1 LVWYY
6 GNIRFNHL
14 KKEIIMKVKLFDV
27 YNSVNVMNKVL
38 DAQLPIS
45 VSFQLTKLVKTL
57 NEEVK
62 MIEEERIKLVKK
74 YSETDKDGES
84 TVSEDKKQNFLKDFS
99 ELLETEVD
107 LNWTPVSVSK
117 LENLNV
123 SVNELSKIQYIF
135 SE

>member
-1 LVWYY
+1 
-6 GNIRFNHL
+6 
-14 KKEIIMKVKLFDV
+14 MKVKLFDV

-62 MIEEERIKLVKK
+62 MIEEERVKLVKK

-123 SVNELSKIQYIF
+123 SVNELSKIQYLF